1 MDHLPAKSF
10 WQDYRDLLEDIKK
23 KARKSFRLFK
33 AVPRHTSFHTHKIL
47 DASNPVIFE
56 GYIDK
61 SYRFTFTMKLMR
73 LCITQQASI
82 KSSIRNRG
90 DRTIGAS
97 QERFANGSDI
107 WNNGG
112 DCAEL
117 RNSGGSVI
125 DTRCYP

>member
-47 DASNPVIFE
+47 DANNPVIFE

-61 SYRFTFTMKLMR
+61 SYRFTFHYEADA
-73 LCITQQASI
+73 IVYNSI
-82 KSSIRNRG
+82 GKHKII
-90 DRTIGAS
+90 D
-97 QERFANGSDI
+97 QESR
-107 WNNGG
+107 
-112 DCAEL
+112 
-117 RNSGGSVI
+117 R
-125 DTRCYP
+125 